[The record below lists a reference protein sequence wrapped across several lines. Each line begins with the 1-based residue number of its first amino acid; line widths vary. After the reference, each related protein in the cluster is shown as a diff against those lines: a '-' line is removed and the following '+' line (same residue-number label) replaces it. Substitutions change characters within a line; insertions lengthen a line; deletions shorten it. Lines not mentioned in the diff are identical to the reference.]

1 MSDRFDAGECRDQ
14 ILGRVRDQIALTP
27 SHARGLAATWI
38 IEEGLKSLAY
48 THGTRIAAEMA
59 YRLAD
64 DLATAG
70 SVWR

>member
-1 MSDRFDAGECRDQ
+1 MSDRFDAEERKVA
-14 ILGRVRDQIALTP
+14 ILEPVRYRLAITP
-27 SHARGLAATWI
+27 PHARGEAAAWI
-38 IEEGLKSLAY
+38 VEEGLKALAY

-70 SVWR
+70 SVRR